1 MEDVVSK
8 LIFLFQDIPEM
19 PERRMTDSIGE
30 VFIKFEL
37 TLLLVNKN
45 NISQGFVNC
54 FDHFG
59 PFLKVT
65 SSKN

>member
-1 MEDVVSK
+1 MEQVKIHSLYRIMEDVVSK

-37 TLLLVNKN
+37 TFIIV
-45 NISQGFVNC
+45 SQQ
-54 FDHFG
+54 
-59 PFLKVT
+59 K
-65 SSKN
+65 